1 MQNEIYGKRENVSII
16 VFEVGWEQFAIDL
29 LDVKEIIKAGQ
40 IRRLPKSLDFIDG
53 IYNYRGEIIHV
64 INLRK
69 KLDLDEYRLYK
80 TKSEL
85 LAQKE
90 REDKKKPKAPTQTQT
105 KEDSDAKNKYIII
118 VNVNN
123 RNIGFYVDKI
133 YNVSQIKTED
143 IVDLGGIFQ
152 TSISIEYIKGIIK
165 FEDRPRILMDLSK
178 ILTETEQL
186 MIKKELK
193 SLN

>member
-1 MQNEIYGKRENVSII
+1 MQNEIYEERENVSII

-69 KLDLDEYRLYK
+69 KLDLDDYRLYK

-90 REDKKKPKAPTQTQT
+90 GEEKKKPKAPTQT
-105 KEDSDAKNKYIII
+105 KEDSDSKNTYIII

-152 TSISIEYIKGIIK
+152 TSISIEYIKGVIK

>member
-1 MQNEIYGKRENVSII
+1 MQNRMYTERENVSII
-16 VFEVGWEQFAIDL
+16 VFEVGWEEFAIDL

-80 TKSEL
+80 SKSEL
-85 LAQKE
+85 LSDKE
-90 REDKKKPKAPTQTQT
+90 EGEKEENPTAKTPGNG
-105 KEDSDAKNKYIII
+105 ESDSKNKYIII
-118 VNVNN
+118 VNINN

-133 YNVSQIKTED
+133 HNVSQINQEN
-143 IVDLGGIFQ
+143 IVDLGGVFQ
-152 TSISIEYIKGIIK
+152 TSLSVEYIKGVIR

-186 MIKKELK
+186 MIKKELN

>member
-1 MQNEIYGKRENVSII
+1 MQNRMYTEREDVSII

-69 KLDLDEYRLYK
+69 KLDLDEYRLFK
-80 TKSEL
+80 SKSEL
-85 LAQKE
+85 SSDKE
-90 REDKKKPKAPTQTQT
+90 EEKKEEKPTAKTPGNG
-105 KEDSDAKNKYIII
+105 ESELKNKYIII
-118 VNVNN
+118 VNINN

-133 YNVSQIKTED
+133 HNVSQIKHEN
-143 IVDLGGIFQ
+143 IVDLGGVFQ
-152 TSISIEYIKGIIK
+152 TSLSVEYIKGVIK

-186 MIKKELK
+186 MIKKELN